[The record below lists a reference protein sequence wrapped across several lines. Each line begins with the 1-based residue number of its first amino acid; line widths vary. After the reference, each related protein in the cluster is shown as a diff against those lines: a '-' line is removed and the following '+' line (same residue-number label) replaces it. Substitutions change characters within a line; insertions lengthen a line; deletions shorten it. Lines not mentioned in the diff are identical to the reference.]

1 MKSWKLLWLFFPV
14 TGALIFST
22 PFAAHSKDA
31 EIPATFI
38 GEWCSGD
45 HEAGTTEYNYR
56 LPSWTDDLQ
65 QDCAH
70 SKILSI
76 DGYYGGIRSE
86 NVINCDTILQVSK
99 VHPDCAPSGCYY
111 SVNVSAKCVDPA
123 FTSYDN
129 TTPTFT
135 RTFELSRYKGNIY
148 LKMPKSK
155 RQ

>member
-1 MKSWKLLWLFFPV
+1 MSKLLYPIIIIVGLV
-14 TGALIFST
+14 LLGAT
-22 PFAAHSKDA
+22 FANSKDNA

-38 GEWCSGD
+38 GEWCGEYNED
-45 HEAGTTEYNYR
+45 GTTEYNYR

-70 SKILSI
+70 SKLLSI

-86 NVINCDTILQVSK
+86 NVINCDTILHVSK
-99 VHPDCAPSGCYY
+99 VHQDCAPSGCFY

-123 FTSYDN
+123 LTSYTN
-129 TTPTFT
+129 TTPTFIQ
-135 RTFELSRYKGNIY
+135 TFELNRYKGNIY
-148 LKMPKSK
+148 LKMPKGK